1 MFRQIT
7 RLFLGLRVPRTGILL
22 ISLLV
27 VGCNSDPYEG
37 VVLSPQKAEGPR
49 DVPLSYTV
57 YGEDSL
63 IFTEGTEG
71 SYFYRFHVPGGG
83 DPVVE
88 ILSPPE
94 EGFHFDENQSKIIWT
109 PSFKAADDPF
119 DFTETKR
126 IYNPVILRLSSSEDH
141 LVYHDFKM
149 IVIVQDRPQN
159 FLIEG
164 EDTLEITENVP
175 FVYPFR
181 IINDDF
187 PSSEHRVFFPTS
199 FIDRLLGS
207 SMSQKKRGDNTS
219 WSIDMT
225 LPIDFM
231 NPNDLKLDAFFRYA
245 AASSYSTTYGCTRT
259 YNGCQLSHALEIKAV
274 APNGR
279 SATKKI
285 NLIIKEQREP
295 PVVSIMED
303 TAIQRNG
310 TLYFRVS
317 DPNKEIVPFVNLV
330 DEGRPHIIDYPTVGV
345 NHSIEDNVAIE
356 IKEAGLFEA
365 VVLVHIKNIPIE
377 LVGKKL
383 GMQFGTCNYDYNG
396 DTSPYNSK
404 NHTVN
409 IGENP
414 EVAAK
419 RCDNDKDPFL
429 STTPYTEN
437 SKYCYYIKKIPLNS
451 YIDYKQQKNCVLV
464 DLAVPII
471 DPELPSP
478 HFVREQ
484 WPLGTTYYVRA
495 NQKEI
500 IDLPIYESMPLN
512 DVAEE
517 VFEKAAEEVSE
528 TDLEAPQ
535 MIVTHHI
542 DFFDG
547 AQSDEV
553 SWKNGQLII
562 NAKTPGDKSF
572 TITAVNNS
580 NTRAHSL
587 FSLKVFPEDW
597 SPVLIATGNLHGV
610 EAQKTLDLL
619 QLRPRD
625 HWDITLNEDQFV
637 DLKLRDFMVWR
648 DTLIIGSDA
657 LRQEESHLAALDRS
671 RKNFKNIIIATSSI
685 EKLPAGLRGEIEEN
699 GLYTYANYKDIFSPA
714 RADYVPISELVFE
727 TDVRGF
733 FLTRPNGEVSL
744 AGSFNAESSNPMT
757 LTSSFT
763 ECKVVLQLKHKS
775 NASYRFPMAFQCPRG
790 EGGYLVL
797 IGFDILDFHAPDD
810 PGLIKIWLEQM
821 IKE

>member
-1 MFRQIT
+1 MR
-7 RLFLGLRVPRTGILL
+7 
-22 ISLLV
+22 
-27 VGCNSDPYEG
+27 GCFIAAEG
-37 VVLSPQKAEGPR
+37 TGPR
-49 DVPLSYTV
+49 DVPPSYTV

-63 IFTEGTEG
+63 IFSEGTES
-71 SYFYRFHVPGGG
+71 SYFYRFHVPRGG
-83 DPVVE
+83 DPMVE
-88 ILSPPE
+88 ILNPPE

-126 IYNPVILRLSSSEDH
+126 IYNPVILRLRSSDNN

-149 IVIVQDRPQN
+149 VVIVQDRPQN

-164 EDTLEITENVP
+164 EDTLEITESVP

-187 PSSEHRVFFPTS
+187 PNSEHQVFFPEA

-207 SMSQKKRGDNTS
+207 SMRQKARGDNTS

-231 NPNDLKLDAFFRYA
+231 NPNDPELDNFFRLA
-245 AASSYSTTYGCTRT
+245 AASSHTTTYGCTST

-279 SATKKI
+279 KATKKI

-295 PVVSIMED
+295 PVVSMMED
-303 TAIQRNG
+303 TAVQRNG

-317 DPNKEIVPFVNLV
+317 DPNKEIVPFVSLV

-345 NHSIEDNVAIE
+345 NHFIEDNVAIE
-356 IKEAGLFEA
+356 IKEAGLFET

-377 LVGKKL
+377 LAGKKL

-396 DTSPYNSK
+396 DTWPNNSK
-404 NHTVN
+404 SHTVD
-409 IGENP
+409 IEENP
-414 EVAAK
+414 EMMTTCNNYD
-419 RCDNDKDPFL
+419 R
-429 STTPYTEN
+429 STPYSGN
-437 SKYCYYIKKIPLNS
+437 SKYCYYTEKIPLNS
-451 YIDYKQQKNCVLV
+451 YLNYKDQKNCVLV

-484 WPLGTTYYVRA
+484 WPVGKTYYVRA

-500 IDLPIYESMPLN
+500 IDLPIYESMPLD
-512 DVAEE
+512 DVAVEAFEE
-517 VFEKAAEEVSE
+517 VAVEASEEVAAEASEEVAAEASE
-528 TDLEAPQ
+528 EVAEADLEAPQ

-547 AQSDEV
+547 TQSDEV

-562 NAKTPGDKSF
+562 NVKTPGDKSF

-597 SPVLIATGNLHGV
+597 SPVLIATGNLHGE
-610 EAQKTLDLL
+610 EAQNTLDIL

-637 DLKLRDFMVWR
+637 DLQLRDFMALR

-657 LRQEESHLAALDRS
+657 LRQEGAHLAALDRS

-685 EKLPAGLRGEIEEN
+685 DKLPAGLRGEIEEN
-699 GLYTYANYKDIFSPA
+699 GLYAYANYKVFFSPA
-714 RADYVPISELVFE
+714 RPDYVPISELVFE
-727 TDVRGF
+727 TDVSGF
-733 FLTRPNGEVSL
+733 FLARPNGEISL
-744 AGSFNAESSNPMT
+744 AGSYNTESSNPMT
-757 LTSSFT
+757 LTSRFSK
-763 ECKVVLQLKHKS
+763 CKELLQLKHKS